1 MASHYAKIAAMGK
14 HRYRAI
20 TPRPPE
26 ELRERVQA
34 AVAEN
39 GTDVN
44 ALVIA
49 LLRFWIG
56 DTDEPPKRPARS
68 N

>member
-1 MASHYAKIAAMGK
+1 MGQ
-14 HRYRAI
+14 HRNRAI

-34 AVAEN
+34 AVAEA
-39 GTDVN
+39 GTNVN
-44 ALVIA
+44 ALIIA

-56 DTDEPPKRPARS
+56 DTDEPPKRPVG
-68 N
+68 

>member
-1 MASHYAKIAAMGK
+1 MAIDR
-14 HRYRAI
+14 HRNRAI

-34 AVAEN
+34 AVTEA

-44 ALVIA
+44 ALVIG

-56 DTDEPPKRPARS
+56 DTDEPPKRPVRS